1 MKRILDWRSLTVM
14 LVLALGVI
22 VTCCDGNPDGGVA
35 VDLGL
40 PSGTLWAD
48 RNVGANS
55 PEDCGDYFA
64 WGETEPKNINNWSP
78 YKWASSLGYLK
89 YNTKKGFGDYKITL
103 DPEDDAATAN
113 WGNAWCMPTEEQIYE
128 LAKECT
134 WTTTTQNGVI
144 GFKVTGPNGKSIF
157 LPAAGYLHYSIHSD
171 DSAGF
176 YWSRSLVEGESDV
189 PMHLRFYPEY
199 GAYLDSYYRSCC
211 LPVRAVRADN

>member
-1 MKRILDWRSLTVM
+1 
-14 LVLALGVI
+14 
-22 VTCCDGNPDGGVA
+22 
-35 VDLGL
+35 
-40 PSGTLWAD
+40 
-48 RNVGANS
+48 
-55 PEDCGDYFA
+55 
-64 WGETEPKNINNWSP
+64 
-78 YKWASSLGYLK
+78 
-89 YNTKKGFGDYKITL
+89 KGFGDYKITL